1 MERKGQ
7 IRKQI
12 NEKRSPENKGYRN
25 KLAAIINS
33 IRGIDAGFAKKTLD
47 NEKDGNE
54 YKKHKTEDKTLERK
68 ILGLD
73 ELDKLIDSPKHGEFV
88 ELDMSKINTVV
99 RKEALFNVLIS
110 PEKTPSEK
118 EVFVSVGNNYGF
130 ELLRAIDLELK
141 NSKKNF
147 CIYQYG
153 SLNVPFQ
160 DMSKEDIDNI
170 IKYEKGETIDLI
182 DAGKYQPSPSYSGIS
197 EQEKYHIGRQLR
209 ENKCDLVNE
218 WESFLKTHFEQS
230 GFYVEKYTTHGN
242 LYDMD
247 HAYPKSDKNKI
258 EKLFKD
264 FLAKKGVDIVGV
276 ANIENIPFALQKLH
290 ILSNKSVY
298 ESPYMKRWNYDNK
311 LKEFN
316 EKKENTIRNIVLR
329 SVSEDKYSTIKN

>member
-33 IRGIDAGFAKKTLD
+33 IRGIDTGFAKKTLN
-47 NEKDGNE
+47 NEKAGNE
-54 YKKHKTEDKTLERK
+54 YKKYRSQDKVIEK
-68 ILGLD
+68 SILGI
-73 ELDKLIDSPKHGEFV
+73 DKLEDILNKPKYGEFM
-88 ELDMSKINTVV
+88 ELDMSKIHTVL

-118 EVFVSVGNNYGF
+118 EVFVSVGSNYGF

-141 NSKKNF
+141 KGKKDF
-147 CIYQYG
+147 CVYQYE

-160 DMSKEDIDNI
+160 NMSKEDIDNI
-170 IKYEKGETIDLI
+170 IKYEKGEIIDLI
-182 DAGKYQPSPSYSGIS
+182 DAGKYEPSPSYSGIS
-197 EQEKYHIGRQLR
+197 EQEKYHIGKQLR

-218 WESFLKTHFEQS
+218 WESFLKTHFEES
-230 GFYVEKYTTHGN
+230 GFYVEKYKTHGN

-258 EKLFKD
+258 KKLFKD
-264 FLAKKGVDIVGV
+264 FLHKNGVDIVETN
-276 ANIENIPFALQKLH
+276 NIENIPFALEKLH
-290 ILSNKSVY
+290 VLSNKSIY
-298 ESPYMKRWNYDNK
+298 QSPYMIRWKNFSEA
-311 LKEFN
+311 KEFN
-316 EKKENTIRNIVLR
+316 ENKQETIRNIVLR
-329 SVSEDKYSTIKN
+329 SVSEDKYSIIK